1 MDITALAQ
9 AYGAKIHRVSSMP
22 ELRAILNTEADG
34 LEVLQLSISRPT
46 KDIAFLRS
54 L

>member
-1 MDITALAQ
+1 
-9 AYGAKIHRVSSMP
+9 
-22 ELRAILNTEADG
+22 LNTEAAG